1 MNYSLLVPCWCCYLD
16 RQEKI
21 FFLICHVLRILNYT
35 LYWRIY
41 KGQKKNGNSLNEMKI
56 LAAFFLKFFLTNND
70 FFGWTDVSS
79 KPNQPYHNKN
89 SKFCNSISMAAI
101 VSKTLLL
108 RSTCQ
113 MCKILQKSMMWYIFN
128 AQFHFTCM

>member
-70 FFGWTDVSS
+70 FFWMNWCQQQTNPIITKTQSFAIV
-79 KPNQPYHNKN
+79 
-89 SKFCNSISMAAI
+89 SMAAI